1 MAELFKKILIATDG
15 SKRTANAVNKGLDIA
30 RVQSSTVHVVYV
42 VDTVTFTSIPMDVT
56 WENMYQLLREEG
68 EEAVNAVKEM
78 GQGLNVETHV
88 LEGNPAIEI
97 TKFAKDNGID
107 LIIVG
112 TLGKSGI
119 DRILLGSVAE
129 KIIRVAH
136 CPVLVVKSQDV
147 TQSK

>member
-15 SKRTANAVNKGLDIA
+15 SKRTQSAVDTGLQLA
-30 RVQSSTVHVVYV
+30 QQHKSKVYAVYV

-56 WENMYQLLREEG
+56 WENMYQLLKDEG
-68 EEAVNAVKEM
+68 EAAVNRVKEA
-78 GQGLNVETHV
+78 GQGADIETHV
-88 LEGNPAIEI
+88 LEGNPAVEI
-97 TKFAKDNGID
+97 TRFAKDNEVD

-129 KIIRVAH
+129 KVVRIAP
-136 CPVLVVKSQDV
+136 CPVLVIKSY
-147 TQSK
+147 KEAGK